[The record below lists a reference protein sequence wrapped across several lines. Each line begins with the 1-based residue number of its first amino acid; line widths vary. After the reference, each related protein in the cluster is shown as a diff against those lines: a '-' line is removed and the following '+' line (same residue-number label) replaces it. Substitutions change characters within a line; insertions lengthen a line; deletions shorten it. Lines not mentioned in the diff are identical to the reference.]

1 MSRVDLRVSG
11 AQVKERRMDLSGR
24 SIVVTGASGNLGRAV
39 RSRLAREGARVVP
52 FVHKK
57 RSEEER
63 EVELTDERSVDGA
76 FAGISGL
83 WAAVN
88 CAGGWR
94 GGSPVR
100 DTPVEL
106 FEAMIGMNL
115 RSAFLVSRAALRQF
129 GPGGGRIVNVA
140 AANAAA
146 LSNLAGSAAYAA
158 AKAGVIAL
166 TKALA
171 EEGAATNVRANCVAP
186 GIMRTPEN
194 ERAMPGAGRARWV
207 ELDAVAEA
215 IAFLCDPRSSA
226 VNGAVLTLPSF

>member
-1 MSRVDLRVSG
+1 
-11 AQVKERRMDLSGR
+11 MDLSGR
-24 SIVVTGASGNLGRAV
+24 AIVVTGASGNLGRAV
-39 RSRLAREGARVVP
+39 CARLLREGARVVP

-57 RSEEER
+57 RAADER
-63 EVELTDERSVDGA
+63 EVELTDERSVDAA
-76 FAGISGL
+76 FEGIPTL

-100 DTPVEL
+100 ETSTEI
-106 FEAMIGMNL
+106 FETMIATNL
-115 RSAFLVSRAALRQF
+115 RSAFVVSRAAVRRF
-129 GPGGGRIVNVA
+129 GPEGGRIVNVA

-146 LSNLAGSAAYAA
+146 LVGIAGSGAYAA

-171 EEGAATNVRANCVAP
+171 EEGATTGIRASCVAP
-186 GIMRTPEN
+186 GIMRTPQN
-194 ERAMPGAGRARWV
+194 ERAMPGVGTARWV
-207 ELDAVAEA
+207 EVDAVAEA

-226 VNGAVLTLPSF
+226 VNGAVVTLPSS

>member
-1 MSRVDLRVSG
+1 
-11 AQVKERRMDLSGR
+11 MDLSGR

-39 RSRLAREGARVVP
+39 CARLAREGARVVP
-52 FVHKK
+52 FVHQK

-63 EVELTDERSVDGA
+63 EVELTDERSVEAG
-76 FAGISGL
+76 FAGIQAL

-88 CAGGWR
+88 CAGAWR

-100 DTPVEL
+100 ETPVEV
-106 FEAMIGMNL
+106 FEAMIATNL
-115 RSAFLVSRAALRQF
+115 RSAFLVSRTALRRF
-129 GPGGGRIVNVA
+129 GPEGGRIVNVA

-146 LSNLAGSAAYAA
+146 LAGVAGSGAYAA

-186 GIMRTPEN
+186 GVMRTPQN
-194 ERAMPGAGRARWV
+194 ERAMPGVDRARWV

-215 IAFLCDPRSSA
+215 IAFLCNPRSSA
-226 VNGAVLTLPSF
+226 VNGSVVTLPSF